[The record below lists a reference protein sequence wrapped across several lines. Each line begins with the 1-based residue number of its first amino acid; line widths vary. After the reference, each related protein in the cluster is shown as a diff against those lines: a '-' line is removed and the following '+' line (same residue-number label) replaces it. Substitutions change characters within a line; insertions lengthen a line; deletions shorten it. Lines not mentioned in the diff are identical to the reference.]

1 MYMHQ
6 GHTVPR
12 SHMDPLGSKVT
23 NDSRVSQHVDTG
35 CRQGCQ
41 GHSTVELPF
50 QPLKHLLK

>member
-6 GHTVPR
+6 VHTVPR

-23 NDSRVSQHVDTG
+23 NDSRVSQYVDTG
-35 CRQGCQ
+35 CRQGRQEC
-41 GHSTVELPF
+41 STVELPF